1 MAFTEKSL
9 RQFVEELASGAPVP
23 GGGSAAALTGATG
36 AALVSM
42 VCNLTVGREKFRDV
56 EAEMQ
61 EVLAKSDALHRR
73 LLDLLEADTRVYSQV
88 MSAYR
93 LPRAADAEKRARTAA
108 IQEAL
113 KAACQVPL
121 DTARACAQV
130 IELCPAAAEKGNVSA
145 VSDVGVGAILAAAAL
160 ESAGLNVMINLAS
173 IRDAEFVEAARREM
187 DRLQASALAL
197 KSEVVKVVESKLQG
211 S

>member
-1 MAFTEKSL
+1 MTFTEKSL
-9 RQFVEELASGAPVP
+9 REFIAELASGAPVP
-23 GGGSAAALTGATG
+23 GGGSAAALAGATG

-56 EAEMQ
+56 EPDMR
-61 EVLAKSDALHRR
+61 VILAKSDALHRR
-73 LLDLLEADTRVYSQV
+73 LLDLLEADTQVYSQV
-88 MSAYR
+88 MAAYKR
-93 LPRAADAEKRARTAA
+93 PRTTDAEKKERAAA

-121 DTARACAQV
+121 DTARACAEV
-130 IELCPAAAEKGNVSA
+130 VELCPEAAEKGNVSA

-173 IRDAEFVEAARREM
+173 IKDPAFVDAARRQM
-187 DRLQASALAL
+187 DELQARTLAL
-197 KSEVVKVVESKLQG
+197 KGEVVKVVESKLG
-211 S
+211 A